1 MLISDGNCKVV
12 IVALMVLVIVSNTA
26 GSDNGSSDISELAM
40 VVEMVALI
48 MV

>member
-1 MLISDGNCKVV
+1 VLISDGNCKVV

-26 GSDNGSSDISELAM
+26 GSDNGSSDIRELAM